1 MLPDVRIGTSGYSYK
16 WNEGRP
22 TPFKWYVSQGF
33 RSVEINASFYRFPTE
48 SWLKTWLTAPS
59 GFTFSIKVHRSITH
73 YTRLKGRSY
82 ELWKKFRSLLSPLD
96 NNIDFWLFQLPPDFK
111 YNKENLQTI
120 QTFMQGTDLRNKAV
134 IEFRNKSWW
143 KQIND
148 VEKMGVIF
156 CSVDAPDLPNKLIAV
171 NGGLYLRLHGSTN
184 WYRSIYSEKE
194 LDNLLKKIKRLNA
207 NKSAIYLNNDHGML
221 KNGIYLLKNLSR

>member
-1 MLPDVRIGTSGYSYK
+1 
-16 WNEGRP
+16 
-22 TPFKWYVSQGF
+22 
-33 RSVEINASFYRFPTE
+33 
-48 SWLKTWLTAPS
+48 
-59 GFTFSIKVHRSITH
+59 
-73 YTRLKGRSY
+73 LKGRSY

-96 NNIDFWLFQLPPDFK
+96 NNIDLIWLFQLPPDFK
-111 YNKENLQTI
+111 YNNENLQTT
-120 QTFMQGTDLRNKAV
+120 QTFIQGADLRNKAV

-143 KQIND
+143 KRIND

-156 CSVDAPDLPNKLIAV
+156 CSVDGPDLPNKLIAV

-207 NKSAIYLNNDHGML
+207 NKSAIYLNNGHGDTQEW
-221 KNGIYLLKNLSR
+221 YLLT